1 MSVIPSSLTTS
12 PNAAQTST
20 TTSDARAK
28 LSSNFDTFLSL
39 LTAQLSNQ
47 DPLNPVDS
55 AQFTQQL
62 VQYSQVE
69 QQIATNDKLETLL
82 SQSQSA
88 GTASAVSFI
97 GKTAVFSSDVARLA
111 DGKARWTYDV
121 TGATGDVRL
130 SVRDATGREVYSKS
144 VAAGAGAT
152 SFEWNG
158 KDASGRDL
166 PAGSYRLVV
175 AAADA
180 KGAAVSAKI
189 SVEEPITGIDFA
201 AAGAATVMTAAGTRS
216 FDSIRSVRN

>member
-1 MSVIPSSLTTS
+1 L
-12 PNAAQTST
+12 
-20 TTSDARAK
+20 SD
-28 LSSNFDTFLSL
+28 NFDTFLSL

-111 DGKARWTYDV
+111 DGKATWTYDV
-121 TGATGDVRL
+121 TGVAGDARL

-144 VAAGAGAT
+144 IAAGNGAT
-152 SFEWNG
+152 TFEWNG
-158 KDASGRDL
+158 EDASGRDL
-166 PAGSYRLVV
+166 PAGPYRLVV
-175 AAADA
+175 TAADA
-180 KGAAVSAKI
+180 QGAAVNPKI
-189 SVEEPITGIDFA
+189 SVEESITGIDFGT
-201 AAGAATVMTAAGTRS
+201 AGAATVMTAAGMRS